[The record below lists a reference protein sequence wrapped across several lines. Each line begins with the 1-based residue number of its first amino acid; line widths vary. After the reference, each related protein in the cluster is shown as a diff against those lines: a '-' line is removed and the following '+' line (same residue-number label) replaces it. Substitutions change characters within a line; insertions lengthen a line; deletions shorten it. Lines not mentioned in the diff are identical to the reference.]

1 MIKTRLENTLF
12 MYQPGMYGQYLAG
25 LLKDG
30 KLNVRFNFGYG
41 NELIEVD
48 EGELTISF
56 SLRLLAD
63 NII

>member
-56 SLRLLAD
+56 
-63 NII
+63 